1 MVVLVVF
8 LLFVF
13 LILLMNKVRR
23 NRIKKKFL
31 YKSQTSE
38 EKLVLQSEHQTRL
51 LTDIEF
57 YLKIFFYFTIISI
70 MISIILSIYF
80 FTGTSEVHPF

>member
-1 MVVLVVF
+1 MLVLIVL

-13 LILLMNKVRR
+13 LILLMNKIRR
-23 NRIKKKFL
+23 DRIKKKFL
-31 YKSQTSE
+31 YNNQTPE
-38 EKLVLQSEHQTRL
+38 EKLVIQSEHQTRL

-70 MISIILSIYF
+70 MISIIGFIF
-80 FTGTSEVHPF
+80 FFSGSSLDPTF

>member
-1 MVVLVVF
+1 MTVLVVF

-13 LILLMNKVRR
+13 LILLMNKIRR

-70 MISIILSIYF
+70 MISIIMSIF
-80 FTGTSEVHPF
+80 FLTGASDAHTF

>member
-1 MVVLVVF
+1 MLVLIVL

-13 LILLMNKVRR
+13 LILLMNKIRR

-31 YKSQTSE
+31 YNNQTSE
-38 EKLVLQSEHQTRL
+38 EKLVIQSEHQTIL

-70 MISIILSIYF
+70 MISIIGFIF
-80 FTGTSEVHPF
+80 FFSESSLDPTF